1 MLPLLLPAV
10 KTRFVLPLVRTAAQ
24 HQRILLPDTAPGQVE
39 PGILECLSKVQP
51 FRICM
56 EDVDGTVVCQMT
68 VHLLERC
75 QKELVEFR
83 IPHVV
88 IHNLTGRLFHIH
100 VIRGIGKDQ
109 IYLGSVHQGVVAF
122 CFGGITAQNDVL
134 SQMPEVTLFGEA
146 WLLQLGFHIE
156 VIFLDL
162 FAVDFVEQR
171 LNLRRLKAGLAKIEV
186 GIFDVFQ
193 KVGQQGIIPCTR
205 DLVECDVQGFLPGL
219 VDVYHRAR
227 NFGIAQF
234 HCNSQ
239 SLVAADDCHV
249 GIDHQRIC
257 EPELRDG
264 VLDLLVLFIPRLQLL
279 PGIVCGRLEYG
290 HRQHLQFSSRFHV
303 GSS

>member
-1 MLPLLLPAV
+1 MLSLLLPAV
-10 KTRFVLPLVRTAAQ
+10 ETRFVLPLVRTTAQ

-56 EDVDGTVVCQMT
+56 EDVDGTVVCKMV

-83 IPHVV
+83 IAHVV
-88 IHNLTGRLFHIH
+88 IHDLTGSLFHIH

-109 IYLGSVHQGVVAF
+109 ICLGSVHQGVVAF
-122 CFGGITAQNDVL
+122 CFGRITAQNDML

-162 FAVDFVEQR
+162 FAVDLVEQS
-171 LNLRRLKAGLAKIEV
+171 LNLRRVKTRLSEIEIGILDVLQKIR
-186 GIFDVFQ
+186 
-193 KVGQQGIIPCTR
+193 QQRIIPCTR
-205 DLVECDVQGFLPGL
+205 NLVECDVQSFFSGL
-219 VDVYHRAR
+219 VDVHHRTR
-227 NFGIAQF
+227 HFCVSQF

-239 SLVAADDCHV
+239 SLMAADDRHV
-249 GIDHQRIC
+249 CIDHQRIC
-257 EPELRDG
+257 EAELRDG
-264 VLDLLVLFIPRLQLL
+264 VLDFLVLFIPRLQLF
-279 PGIVCGRLEYG
+279 PGIVCSRLEYG
-290 HRQHLQFSSRFHV
+290 HRQHL
-303 GSS
+303 